1 MPYPTQITKDQ
12 IIQKA
17 HALIEQEGRDAL
29 SLGKLATALGVKAPS
44 LYRHVGS
51 KAELVEEVN
60 LYTLQRI
67 FSTLEDRLAVDD
79 NTSTDS
85 VPTDSASTDSAS
97 TDSASTDSTA
107 QILVVLQTLRQ
118 FAHAQPQTYLLMMT
132 TLPGKGR
139 PNEALLTEMILPYQA
154 LMARIVG
161 EEQSLTALRGA
172 LALAHGFILL
182 ELNQQLQRGGD
193 LAADF
198 NSAVH
203 AYLAGWSLTK

>member
-51 KAELVEEVN
+51 KAELVEGVN
-60 LYTLQRI
+60 LVTLQRI
-67 FSTLEDRLAVDD
+67 FNALEETLAIED
-79 NTSTDS
+79 
-85 VPTDSASTDSAS
+85 VPTDDAPTDDAPTSGV
-97 TDSASTDSTA
+97 A
-107 QILVVLQTLRQ
+107 QILAVLQTLRK
-118 FAHAQPQTYLLMMT
+118 FAHAQPHTYLLMMT
-132 TLPGKGR
+132 TPPGEGR
-139 PNEALLTEMILPYQA
+139 PDEALLTDLILPYQS
-154 LMARIVG
+154 LMAKIAG

-172 LALAHGFILL
+172 LALAHGFVIL

-193 LAADF
+193 LSADF
-198 NSAVH
+198 DTAIH
-203 AYLAGWSLTK
+203 AYLAGWQG